1 MGDIIKF
8 PKAPVF
14 DLTVFALPYTDDRIA
29 AAQAIGQDAANKSFD
44 QMRALFGGA
53 DGMQIVSRL
62 IAQAPAALRKGG
74 LLIFEFGLGQLH
86 AVEGAVSRTPSL
98 TLLDVKHDLQDI
110 PRTAVVQ
117 RT

>member
-53 DGMQIVSRL
+53 PENIAAVIKGQNERANATLPPTAGVANVLDPAWL
-62 IAQAPAALRKGG
+62 IGPKEA
-74 LLIFEFGLGQLH
+74 
-86 AVEGAVSRTPSL
+86 
-98 TLLDVKHDLQDI
+98 
-110 PRTAVVQ
+110 
-117 RT
+117 